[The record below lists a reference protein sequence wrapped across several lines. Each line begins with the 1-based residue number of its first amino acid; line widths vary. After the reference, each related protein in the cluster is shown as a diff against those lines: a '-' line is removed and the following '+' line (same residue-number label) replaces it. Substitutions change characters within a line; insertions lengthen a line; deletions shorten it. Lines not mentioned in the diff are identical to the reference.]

1 MENRER
7 EMLEKVKN
15 MAEDIQV
22 PESLRPDDVE
32 ESIKEAGA
40 KKTKRKWRRGY
51 TVGLAAACCLLVCGA
66 AYGVWNIQNKG
77 ASKDSYS
84 AEMKNSNGKIRT
96 AESYEEVY
104 AYAKQYIDDQDII
117 MV

>member
-22 PESLRPDDVE
+22 PESLRPDAVE

-51 TVGLAAACCLLVCGA
+51 TLGLAAACCLLV
-66 AYGVWNIQNKG
+66 
-77 ASKDSYS
+77 
-84 AEMKNSNGKIRT
+84 
-96 AESYEEVY
+96 
-104 AYAKQYIDDQDII
+104 
-117 MV
+117 

>member
-40 KKTKRKWRRGY
+40 KKTKRNWRRH
-51 TVGLAAACCLLVCGA
+51 VIVRFLP
-66 AYGVWNIQNKG
+66 
-77 ASKDSYS
+77 
-84 AEMKNSNGKIRT
+84 KNPDVSR
-96 AESYEEVY
+96 
-104 AYAKQYIDDQDII
+104 
-117 MV
+117 

>member
-40 KKTKRKWRRGY
+40 KKTKRKRRRG
-51 TVGLAAACCLLVCGA
+51 
-66 AYGVWNIQNKG
+66 
-77 ASKDSYS
+77 
-84 AEMKNSNGKIRT
+84 
-96 AESYEEVY
+96 
-104 AYAKQYIDDQDII
+104 
-117 MV
+117 